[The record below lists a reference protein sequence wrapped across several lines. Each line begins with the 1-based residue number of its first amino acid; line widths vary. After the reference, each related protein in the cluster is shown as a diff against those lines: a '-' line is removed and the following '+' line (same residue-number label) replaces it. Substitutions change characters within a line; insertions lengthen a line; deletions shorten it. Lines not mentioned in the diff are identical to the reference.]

1 MKNNQQIRNKLDSPL
16 YNPKQV
22 QCESCDNFFALKFV
36 IPRWDWSVKNN
47 LDYWSEKES
56 DKGKYEC
63 NSCLLDLY
71 YNRKQ
76 EYWNLVSSPQ
86 KRQKMRA
93 YVYDGTIS

>member
-1 MKNNQQIRNKLDSPL
+1 
-16 YNPKQV
+16 
-22 QCESCDNFFALKFV
+22 
-36 IPRWDWSVKNN
+36 
-47 LDYWSEKES
+47 
-56 DKGKYEC
+56 
-63 NSCLLDLY
+63 LY